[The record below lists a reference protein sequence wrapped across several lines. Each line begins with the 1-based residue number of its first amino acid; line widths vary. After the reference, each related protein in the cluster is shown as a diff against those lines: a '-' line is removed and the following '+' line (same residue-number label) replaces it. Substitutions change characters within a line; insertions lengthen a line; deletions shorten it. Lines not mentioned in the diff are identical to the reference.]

1 LKPALVVSLATGY
14 WQLHSCYPSLNVS
27 LKLAEIFQEAYRV
40 LRPPTPLPPMHV
52 RFYSFVSINNTIR
65 LRNGELFIRVSDL
78 LEGAPEPVLRAIAHI
93 LLAKLYRKPV
103 DRTQSAR
110 YRRYVA
116 RHDVSAQARLVR
128 QIRGRKHIHSASG
141 HYYHLDEIFE
151 DLNRRFFHGLMG
163 RPQLTW
169 SQNHARNRLGHYDPA
184 HNAIVIS
191 RVFDHPRVPRY
202 VVEYIVFHE
211 MLHLKHPV
219 KLRGSR
225 RCVHSTEFV
234 AEEKLFPALEDARKF
249 LKHV

>member
-1 LKPALVVSLATGY
+1 
-14 WQLHSCYPSLNVS
+14 
-27 LKLAEIFQEAYRV
+27 
-40 LRPPTPLPPMHV
+40 MHV

-65 LRNGELFIRVSDL
+65 LRQGELYIRISDL
-78 LEGAPEPVLRAIAHI
+78 LEGAPAPVLGAIAHI
-93 LLAKLYRKPV
+93 LLAKLYRKPI

-116 RHDVSAQARLVR
+116 SRDISAKARLVR
-128 QIRGRKHIHSASG
+128 QVRGRKHIHTARG
-141 HYYHLDEIFE
+141 HHYHLEEIFD

-169 SQNHARNRLGHYDPA
+169 SRDHARNRLGHYDPA

-191 RVFDHPRVPRY
+191 RVFDDPRVPPY

-225 RCVHSTEFV
+225 RCVHSKEFL
-234 AEEKLFPALEDARKF
+234 AEENLFPELVHAKTF
-249 LKHV
+249 LRIV